1 MSSINREIAE
11 KYPHLASLRDC
22 QRRATLDGVLF
33 SLCALTI
40 SGLLGK
46 SVFKFPRNTLYLS
59 TFGTTAVSAYLFT
72 TTSFKQCRIIQEN
85 MEKEKIEEKQPEEV
99 FLADQEENN

>member
-11 KYPHLASLRDC
+11 KYPHLASLREC
-22 QRRATLDGVLF
+22 QRRAMLDGVLF
-33 SLCALTI
+33 GLCALTI

-59 TFGTTAVSAYLFT
+59 TFGTTALSAYLFT
-72 TTSFKQCRIIQEN
+72 TASFKQCRIIQDN
-85 MEKEKIEEKQPEEV
+85 LEKTEEKKSEV
-99 FLADQEENN
+99 FLPDSE